1 MGQSIPVRFEELKSS
16 GALPS
21 PTGVGM
27 RILEITRTDDYSVD
41 EMADA
46 IMSDPSL
53 TGRILQLANNASV
66 AGSESVTT
74 VTGAIMRLGSSTVR
88 TLALAFSLVSERE
101 AGACRPF
108 DYERYRSSPRTGVG
122 AQVRRP
128 HRRGEPEEVTAPC
141 SARWACSPSPPST
154 ACATARS

>member
-74 VTGAIMRLGSSTVR
+74 VTGAIMRLGAARCARSRSPSRSSPTAR
-88 TLALAFSLVSERE
+88 PAR
-101 AGACRPF
+101 AGRF
-108 DYERYRSSPRTGVG
+108 DYERYWSLSLARGVG
-122 AQVRRP
+122 AQVLAD
-128 HRRGEPEEVTAPC
+128 HTGVAEA
-141 SARWACSPSPPST
+141 
-154 ACATARS
+154 

>member
-101 AGACRPF
+101 AGA
-108 DYERYRSSPRTGVG
+108 RSASARRSWRTTPAWRSPR
-122 AQVRRP
+122 RP
-128 HRRGEPEEVTAPC
+128 TSAAC
-141 SARWACSPSPPST
+141 SARWACSPSPPCT
-154 ACATARS
+154 ARATARS